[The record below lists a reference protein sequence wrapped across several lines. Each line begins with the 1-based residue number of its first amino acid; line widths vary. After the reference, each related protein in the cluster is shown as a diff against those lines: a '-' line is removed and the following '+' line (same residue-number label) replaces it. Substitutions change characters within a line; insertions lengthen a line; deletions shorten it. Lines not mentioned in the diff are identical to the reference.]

1 MATRTAI
8 SASEIAEEVAHLC
21 MDANFNLNEDM
32 RVSLRD
38 SYEAEGAPVAKEIF
52 AELLENAKIAH
63 ECQMPLCQDTGVAV
77 VFVEIGEHVEITG
90 GRLYDAINDGVR
102 KGYKEGF
109 LRKSIVKDPLN
120 RINTGDNTPAII
132 HTEFTPENHLK
143 ITFMA
148 KGGGCENMSRIA
160 MLTPADGRAG
170 VINFV
175 VETVKTAKANPCPPI
190 IVGVGIGGTF
200 DYAALLAK
208 KSLLRPLGT
217 KHADPDTATLENE
230 MLERVNASGIGAQGL
245 GGWITAMA
253 VHVERH
259 PCHIA
264 SLPVAVNIECHAHRV
279 KTVVLGNS
287 DSISPQRRKER

>member
-1 MATRTAI
+1 MAIRTRI
-8 SASEIAEEVAHLC
+8 NASEITEKVSHLC
-21 MDANFNLNEDM
+21 MDANFNLNDD
-32 RVSLRD
+32 VLDALRD
-38 SYEAEGAPVAKEIF
+38 SYEAEVSPVAREVF

-77 VFVEIGEHVEITG
+77 VFVEIGEYVEVVG
-90 GRLYDAINDGVR
+90 GRLYDAIHEGIR
-102 KGYKEGF
+102 EGYKKGF
-109 LRKSIVKDPLN
+109 LRKSMVKDPLN

-132 HTEFTPENHLK
+132 HTEFTPENYLK

-148 KGGGCENMSRIA
+148 KGGGCENMSRLA
-160 MLTPADGRAG
+160 MLTPADGKEG

-175 VETVKTAKANPCPPI
+175 VETVKIAKANPCPPI

-217 KHADPDTATLENE
+217 KHIDPDTANLENE
-230 MLERVNASGIGAQGL
+230 MLERINNLGIGAQGL
-245 GGWITAMA
+245 GGWVTAMS
-253 VHVERH
+253 VHVERY

-279 KTVVLGNS
+279 KTIVLGNF
-287 DSISPQRRKER
+287 Q

>member
-1 MATRTAI
+1 MATRTKI
-8 SASEIAEEVAHLC
+8 SVPEIIEKVSRLC
-21 MDANFNLNEDM
+21 MDANFNLNED
-32 RVSLRD
+32 VLVALRD
-38 SYEAEGAPVAKEIF
+38 SYEAEGAPIAKEIF
-52 AELLENAKIAH
+52 AELLENAKIARS
-63 ECQMPLCQDTGVAV
+63 CQMPMCQDTGVAV
-77 VFVEIGEHVEITG
+77 VFVEIGEHIEITG
-90 GRLYDAINDGVR
+90 GRLYDAINEGIR

-109 LRKSIVKDPLN
+109 LRKSIVADPIN
-120 RINTGDNTPAII
+120 RINTGDNTPAVI
-132 HTEFTPENHLK
+132 HTELIPENYLK

-160 MLTPADGRAG
+160 MLTPADGREG

-175 VETVKTAKANPCPPI
+175 IETVKIAKANPCPPI

-217 KHADPDTATLENE
+217 KHTEPDTAALEQE
-230 MLERVNASGIGAQGL
+230 MLERINNLGIGAQGL
-245 GGWITAMA
+245 GGWITALA
-253 VHVERH
+253 VHVERY

-279 KTVVLGNS
+279 RTVMLGH
-287 DSISPQRRKER
+287 

>member
-1 MATRTAI
+1 MATHTRI
-8 SASEIAEEVAHLC
+8 SISEIIEKVSHLC
-21 MDANFNLNEDM
+21 IDANFNLNDDI
-32 RVSLRD
+32 STALRD
-38 SYEAEGAPVAKEIF
+38 SYEAEGSPVAKEIF
-52 AELLENAKIAH
+52 AELLENARIART
-63 ECQMPLCQDTGVAV
+63 CQMPICQDTGVAI
-77 VFVEIGEHVEITG
+77 VFVELGEHVEIMG
-90 GRLYDAINDGVR
+90 GHLYDAIHEGVR
-102 KGYKEGF
+102 KGYKDGF
-109 LRKSIVKDPLN
+109 LRKSIVTDPLN

-132 HTEFTPENHLK
+132 HTELIPEDYVK
-143 ITFMA
+143 ITLMA

-160 MLTPADGRAG
+160 MLTPADGREG

-175 VETVKTAKANPCPPI
+175 VETVKIAKANPCPPI

-217 KHADPDTATLENE
+217 KHCDSDTAALEQE
-230 MLERVNASGIGAQGL
+230 ILERINNLGIGAQGL

-253 VHVERH
+253 VHVERY

-279 KTVVLGNS
+279 KTVLLG
-287 DSISPQRRKER
+287 K

>member
-1 MATRTAI
+1 MAIRTRI
-8 SASEIAEEVAHLC
+8 NASEITEKVSQLC
-21 MDANFNLNEDM
+21 MDANFNLNED
-32 RVSLRD
+32 VLDALRD
-38 SYEAEGAPVAKEIF
+38 SYEAEGSPVAKEVF

-77 VFVEIGEHVEITG
+77 VFVEIGEDIEIVD
-90 GRLYDAINDGVR
+90 GRLYDAIHEGIR
-102 KGYKEGF
+102 EGYKEGF
-109 LRKSIVKDPLN
+109 LRKSMVKDPLN

-132 HTEFTPENHLK
+132 HTEFTSENYLK

-148 KGGGCENMSRIA
+148 KGGGCENMSRLA
-160 MLTPADGRAG
+160 MLTPADGREG

-175 VETVKTAKANPCPPI
+175 VETVKIAKANPCPPI
-190 IVGVGIGGTF
+190 IVGVGMGGTF

-217 KHADPDTATLENE
+217 KHVDPDTANLEKE
-230 MLERVNASGIGAQGL
+230 LLERINNLGIGAQGL

-279 KTVVLGNS
+279 KTITMV
-287 DSISPQRRKER
+287 PY

>member
-1 MATRTAI
+1 MATRTRI
-8 SASEIAEEVAHLC
+8 SASEIVEKVSHLC
-21 MDANFNLNEDM
+21 MDANFNLNED
-32 RVSLRD
+32 VLDALRD
-38 SYEAEGAPVAKEIF
+38 SYEAEVSPVAKEVF
-52 AELLENAKIAH
+52 AELLENAKIAR
-63 ECQMPLCQDTGVAV
+63 ECQMPICQDTGVAV
-77 VFVEIGEHVEITG
+77 VFVEIGEDVEIVG
-90 GRLYDAINDGVR
+90 GRLCDAINEGIR
-102 KGYKEGF
+102 EGYKKGF
-109 LRKSIVKDPLN
+109 LRKSMVKDPLN

-132 HTEFTPENHLK
+132 HTEFTPESHLK

-148 KGGGCENMSRIA
+148 KGGGCENMSRLA
-160 MLTPADGRAG
+160 MLTPADGKEG

-175 VETVKTAKANPCPPI
+175 VETVKIAKANPCPPI

-217 KHADPDTATLENE
+217 KHVDPDTADLERE
-230 MLERVNASGIGAQGL
+230 MLERINNLGIGAQGL

-253 VHVERH
+253 VHVERY

-279 KTVVLGNS
+279 KTVTLV
-287 DSISPQRRKER
+287 PC

>member
-1 MATRTAI
+1 MAIRTRINT
-8 SASEIAEEVAHLC
+8 SEITEKVSPLC
-21 MDANFNLNEDM
+21 MDANFNLNED
-32 RVSLRD
+32 VLDALRD
-38 SYEAEGAPVAKEIF
+38 SYEAEVSPVAKEVF

-77 VFVEIGEHVEITG
+77 VFVEIGEDIEIVG
-90 GRLYDAINDGVR
+90 GRLYDAIHEGVR
-102 KGYKEGF
+102 EGYKKGF
-109 LRKSIVKDPLN
+109 LRKSMVKDPLN

-132 HTEFTPENHLK
+132 HTEFTTESHLK

-148 KGGGCENMSRIA
+148 KGGGCENMSRLA
-160 MLTPADGRAG
+160 MLTPADGREG

-175 VETVKTAKANPCPPI
+175 IETVKIAKANPCPPI

-208 KSLLRPLGT
+208 KSLLRLLGT
-217 KHADPDTATLENE
+217 KHVDPDTADLERE
-230 MLERVNASGIGAQGL
+230 MLERINNLGIGAQGL

-253 VHVERH
+253 VHVERY

-279 KTVVLGNS
+279 KTVTLV
-287 DSISPQRRKER
+287 PC

>member
-1 MATRTAI
+1 MATRTRI
-8 SASEIAEEVAHLC
+8 SASEITEKVSHLC
-21 MDANFNLNEDM
+21 MDANFNLNED
-32 RVSLRD
+32 VLDALRD
-38 SYEAEGAPVAKEIF
+38 SYEAEGSPVAKEVF
-52 AELLENAKIAH
+52 AELLENAKIAR
-63 ECQMPLCQDTGVAV
+63 ECQMPICQDTGVAV
-77 VFVEIGEHVEITG
+77 VFVEIGEDIEIVG
-90 GRLYDAINDGVR
+90 GRLCDAIHEGIR
-102 KGYKEGF
+102 EGYKKGF
-109 LRKSIVKDPLN
+109 LRKSMVKDPLN

-132 HTEFTPENHLK
+132 HTEFTAESHLK

-148 KGGGCENMSRIA
+148 KGGGCENMSRLA
-160 MLTPADGRAG
+160 MLTPADGKAG

-175 VETVKTAKANPCPPI
+175 VETVKIAKANPCPPI

-217 KHADPDTATLENE
+217 KHIDPDTANLENE
-230 MLERVNASGIGAQGL
+230 MLERINNSGIGAQGL

-253 VHVERH
+253 VHVERY

-279 KTVVLGNS
+279 KTVVLGNF
-287 DSISPQRRKER
+287 Q

>member
-1 MATRTAI
+1 MATRTRI
-8 SASEIAEEVAHLC
+8 SASEITEKVSHLC
-21 MDANFNLNEDM
+21 MDANFNLNED
-32 RVSLRD
+32 VLDALRD
-38 SYEAEGAPVAKEIF
+38 SYEAEGSPVAREVF

-77 VFVEIGEHVEITG
+77 VFVEIGEDIEIVD
-90 GRLYDAINDGVR
+90 GRLYDAIHEGIR
-102 KGYKEGF
+102 GGYKEGF
-109 LRKSIVKDPLN
+109 LRKSMVKDPLN

-132 HTEFTPENHLK
+132 HTEFTPENYLK

-148 KGGGCENMSRIA
+148 KGGGCENMSRLA
-160 MLTPADGRAG
+160 MLTPADGREG

-175 VETVKTAKANPCPPI
+175 VETVKIAKANPCPPI
-190 IVGVGIGGTF
+190 IVGVGMGGTF

-217 KHADPDTATLENE
+217 KHVDPDTANLENE
-230 MLERVNASGIGAQGL
+230 MLERINNLGIGAQGL
-245 GGWITAMA
+245 GGWVTAMA

-264 SLPVAVNIECHAHRV
+264 SLPVTVNIECHAHRV
-279 KTVVLGNS
+279 KTVVLGNF
-287 DSISPQRRKER
+287 Q

>member
-1 MATRTAI
+1 MATRTRI
-8 SASEIAEEVAHLC
+8 SASEITEKVSQLC
-21 MDANFNLNEDM
+21 MDANFNLNEDILDA
-32 RVSLRD
+32 LRD
-38 SYEAEGAPVAKEIF
+38 SYEAEVSPVAKEVF
-52 AELLENAKIAH
+52 AELLENAKIAR

-77 VFVEIGEHVEITG
+77 IFVEIGEDIEIVG
-90 GRLYDAINDGVR
+90 GRLYDAINVGVR
-102 KGYKEGF
+102 EGYKKGF
-109 LRKSIVKDPLN
+109 LRKSMVKDPLN

-132 HTEFTPENHLK
+132 HTEVTSENYLK

-148 KGGGCENMSRIA
+148 KGGGCENMSRLA
-160 MLTPADGRAG
+160 MLTPADGKEG

-175 VETVKTAKANPCPPI
+175 VETVKIAKANPCPPV

-217 KHADPDTATLENE
+217 KHIDPDTANLENE
-230 MLERVNASGIGAQGL
+230 MLERINNLGIGAQGL

-279 KTVVLGNS
+279 KTIVLGNF
-287 DSISPQRRKER
+287 Q

>member
-1 MATRTAI
+1 MATRTRI
-8 SASEIAEEVAHLC
+8 SASEITEKVSHLC
-21 MDANFNLNEDM
+21 MDANFNLNEDILDA
-32 RVSLRD
+32 LRD
-38 SYEAEGAPVAKEIF
+38 SYKAEVSPVAKEVF
-52 AELLENAKIAH
+52 AELLENAKIAR
-63 ECQMPLCQDTGVAV
+63 ECQMPICQDTGVAV
-77 VFVEIGEHVEITG
+77 VFVEIGEDVEIVG
-90 GRLYDAINDGVR
+90 GRLYDAIHEGVR
-102 KGYKEGF
+102 EGYKKGF
-109 LRKSIVKDPLN
+109 LRKSMLKDPLN

-132 HTEFTPENHLK
+132 HIEFTPKSHLK

-148 KGGGCENMSRIA
+148 KGGGCENMSRLA
-160 MLTPADGRAG
+160 MLTPADGRKG

-175 VETVKTAKANPCPPI
+175 VETVKIAKANPCPPI
-190 IVGVGIGGTF
+190 IAGVGIGGTF

-217 KHADPDTATLENE
+217 KHIDPDTANLENE
-230 MLERVNASGIGAQGL
+230 MLERINNLGIGAQGL

-279 KTVVLGNS
+279 KTVVLGNF
-287 DSISPQRRKER
+287 Q

>member
-1 MATRTAI
+1 MAIRTRI
-8 SASEIAEEVAHLC
+8 NASEITEKVSRLC
-21 MDANFNLNEDM
+21 MDANFNLNEDILDA
-32 RVSLRD
+32 LRD
-38 SYEAEGAPVAKEIF
+38 SYEAEVSPVAKEVF

-63 ECQMPLCQDTGVAV
+63 ECQMPICQDTGVAV
-77 VFVEIGEHVEITG
+77 VFVEIGEDVEIVG
-90 GRLYDAINDGVR
+90 GRLCDAIHEGVR
-102 KGYKEGF
+102 EGYKKGF
-109 LRKSIVKDPLN
+109 LRKSMVKDPLN

-132 HTEFTPENHLK
+132 HTEFTSENYLK

-148 KGGGCENMSRIA
+148 KGGGCENMSRLA
-160 MLTPADGRAG
+160 MLTPADGKEG

-175 VETVKTAKANPCPPI
+175 VETVKIAKANPCPPI

-217 KHADPDTATLENE
+217 KHIDPDTANLENE
-230 MLERVNASGIGAQGL
+230 MLERINNLGIGAQGL

-253 VHVERH
+253 VHVERY

-279 KTVVLGNS
+279 KTVTLV
-287 DSISPQRRKER
+287 PC